1 MGKPTGFL
9 EIERKLAPKRAV
21 SERVNDYK
29 EIELLNTPEETVA
42 QASRCMKHHGKTHRQ
57 NHTHENN
64 L

>member
-29 EIELLNTPEETVA
+29 EIEQLILNNKGL
-42 QASRCMKHHGKTHRQ
+42 RC
-57 NHTHENN
+57 
-64 L
+64 